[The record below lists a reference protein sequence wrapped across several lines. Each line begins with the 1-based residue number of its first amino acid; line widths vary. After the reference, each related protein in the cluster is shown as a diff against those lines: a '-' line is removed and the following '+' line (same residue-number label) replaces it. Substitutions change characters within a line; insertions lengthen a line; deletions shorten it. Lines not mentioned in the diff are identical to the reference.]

1 MQSASNRAR
10 VNPRRREPAGYAFLS
25 TRPLHILAFLT
36 PLIVLYEVGSAF
48 YLTDP
53 SGHAIETIRAHK
65 LFFGFFNLFDVGSL
79 FLPGALLVA
88 VLLLWHILVSDR
100 WRVSVPVLPAMLAES
115 AAWTI
120 PLVVLAQ
127 IVATTLPEAPSLAS
141 AALALVADAGGAP
154 AGGATPVA
162 PDLRSPAAMLTIS
175 IGAGIYEE
183 MLFRLLGIALLHFI
197 AADLLRMGKAPAA
210 IVAVVGAAIAF
221 ALYHVTPG
229 APIVWP
235 HLVFQFLAGLY
246 FGGVYAWRGFGI
258 VVATHALYD
267 VIALVLQ

>member
-1 MQSASNRAR
+1 MQTSSNRAR
-10 VNPRRREPAGYAFLS
+10 PGARRREPDGYAALS
-25 TRPLHILAFLT
+25 TRPLHILAFLA
-36 PLIVLYEVGSAF
+36 PLIVLYEIGSAL

-53 SGHAIETIRAHK
+53 SGHVVETIRAHR
-65 LFFGFFNLFDVGSL
+65 LLFGFFNLFNVGGL
-79 FLPGALLVA
+79 FLPGALLVV
-88 VLLLWHILVSDR
+88 VLLLWHILVNDR
-100 WRVSVPVLPAMLAES
+100 WRISLPVLPAMLAES

-127 IVATTLPEAPSLAS
+127 IVATAAPDTPSLAS
-141 AALALVADAGGAP
+141 AAFVAVASPVDA
-154 AGGATPVA
+154 
-162 PDLRSPAAMLTIS
+162 RSPMAMLTIS

-197 AADLLRMGKAPAA
+197 AADLLRLPRLTSAVIA
-210 IVAVVGAAIAF
+210 VAGSAVAF
-221 ALYHVTPG
+221 AVYHIAPG

-235 HLVFQFLAGLY
+235 HVAFQFLAGLY
-246 FGGVYAWRGFGI
+246 FGAVYAWRGFGV

>member
-1 MQSASNRAR
+1 MQSAANRAR
-10 VNPRRREPAGYAFLS
+10 VSSRRREPSGYAFLS
-25 TRPLHILAFLT
+25 TRPLHILAFLA
-36 PLIVLYEVGSAF
+36 PLIVLYEIGSAL

-53 SGHAIETIRAHK
+53 SGHTVETIRAHK

-127 IVATTLPEAPSLAS
+127 IVATTLPDAPSLAS
-141 AALALVADAGGAP
+141 AALTLGAETGAAGAGAP
-154 AGGATPVA
+154 ALT

-197 AADLLRMGKAPAA
+197 AADLLRMGKGPAA
-210 IVAVVGAAIAF
+210 VVAVVGAAVAF
-221 ALYHVTPG
+221 ALYHVSPG

-235 HLVFQFLAGLY
+235 HLIFQFLAGLY

>member
-1 MQSASNRAR
+1 MQSAANRAR
-10 VNPRRREPAGYAFLS
+10 VSSRRREPSGYAFLS
-25 TRPLHILAFLT
+25 TRPLHILAFLA
-36 PLIVLYEVGSAF
+36 PLIVLYEIGSAL

-53 SGHAIETIRAHK
+53 SGHTVETIRAHR

-127 IVATTLPEAPSLAS
+127 IVATTLPDAPSLAS
-141 AALALVADAGGAP
+141 AALGLVAEGAAP
-154 AGGATPVA
+154 GA

-197 AADLLRMGKAPAA
+197 AADLLRMGKGPAA
-210 IVAVVGAAIAF
+210 VVAVVGAAVAF

-235 HLVFQFLAGLY
+235 HLIFQFLAGLY